1 MSIAVLTKLGFVATI
16 AGVATITLNLA
27 PQNEP
32 LFTPDEI
39 VQVKN
44 FWSEPN
50 RHVVS
55 FLPDSDIN
63 GPYQPR
69 LSPEG
74 STWLL
79 KYFKAKGS
87 GGKIVPTET
96 PAANSDRQKVWDAWI
111 DSEYNWDEWQATIRS
126 WDLNQKATGR
136 RLPDPVPPTGL
147 KPPQP
152 DPIPADLKQ
161 LAGEPP
167 KFVEAVTP
175 RLFKTSFPDFIH
187 IAPDNTKVR
196 RKFAYY
202 RFREGIMDAG
212 TPIRPQLDKLVPLFE
227 KAGVDESKLRI
238 FSAVSSLEGGFDSIN
253 TYDTGYVSVGF
264 IQFASLGGGSGSL
277 GQVMLDMKKESPVDF
292 QNNFRRFGLDVT
304 PKGELAALNLE
315 TGQIKIGSEANAEII
330 NNRRYGSTFVR
341 AGKFCEAFKLAQI
354 RVAMSQYYPAEDT
367 VTVTLN
373 GVPQTGKIKD
383 FITTE
388 AGLATL
394 MDRKVN
400 TGKYGDL
407 VQILENM
414 AADYGF
420 TSLKDFAK
428 LEYQIT
434 RAMIWR
440 KDYTGPEYALTKPR
454 DLGLTKSRGG
464 GDRGTGNPP
473 PPKGKGN

>member
-1 MSIAVLTKLGFVATI
+1 MSIAVLTKLGFVATCF
-16 AGVATITLNLA
+16 GVAAITVNLA
-27 PQNEP
+27 PQSET
-32 LFTPDEI
+32 LFTKEEI
-39 VQVKN
+39 AQVKK

-63 GPYQPR
+63 GPYQAR
-69 LSPEG
+69 LTPEG

-96 PAANSDRQKVWDAWI
+96 PSSNSERHKIWDAWI
-111 DSEYNWDEWQATIRS
+111 DAEYNWDEWQATVRS
-126 WDLNQKATGR
+126 WDLNQRATGR
-136 RLPDPVPPTGL
+136 RLPDPVPPTGTR
-147 KPPQP
+147 PPQP
-152 DPIPADLKQ
+152 EPIPADLKQ
-161 LAGEPP
+161 LVGEPP
-167 KFVEAVTP
+167 KFVDAVTP

-187 IAPDNTKVR
+187 AAPDNTKVR

-202 RFREGIMDAG
+202 RFSEGIMDVG
-212 TPIRPQLDKLVPLFE
+212 TPIRPQLEKLAPLFQ

-238 FSAVSSLEGGFDSIN
+238 FSAVSSLEGGFDSVN

-264 IQFASLGGGSGSL
+264 IQFASLGGGTGSL
-277 GQVMLDMKKESPVDF
+277 GQVMLDMKLKSPADF
-292 QNNFRRFGLDVT
+292 QTHFRQFGLDVT
-304 PKGELAALNLE
+304 SKGELAAINLE
-315 TGQIKIGSEANAEII
+315 SGKIKIGAEANTEII
-330 NNRRYGSTFVR
+330 NNRRYASAFVR

-354 RVAMSQYYPAEDT
+354 RVAMDQYYPGEDT
-367 VTVTLN
+367 ITVTLN
-373 GVPQTGKIKD
+373 GIPQSGKIKE
-383 FITTE
+383 FIHTE

-407 VQILENM
+407 ISILENM
-414 AADYGF
+414 AADYGV
-420 TSLKDFAK
+420 TSLREFAK

-440 KDYTGPEYALTKPR
+440 KDYTAPEYILSKPR

-464 GDRGTGNPP
+464 TGRNNGGNPP
-473 PPKGKGN
+473 PPTH